1 MSPWLSMRQ
10 RTERGE
16 GAALLAAGYLL
27 ALNVA
32 VVALAGSTLD
42 LSLLLFAALLVAG
55 LAASSTVSFWLL
67 RASAEQRVL
76 ERRYAELLVTDQVT
90 GLLSRQHFLA
100 RAEELLE
107 QTYLD
112 GGTTAVLVL
121 DVERFRSINDR
132 HGHHAGD
139 AVLAQAAA
147 RVRAALPTEDLVCRY
162 GGDEFVALLPDTDFL
177 AARALARRVV
187 EDVRSEP
194 IDLGTGLIFV
204 TLSVGV
210 ATTNGDTSLDDL
222 LAFAD
227 RARYYAK
234 RKGRPR
240 RVPVEAT

>member
-1 MSPWLSMRQ
+1 MSPGLSLRQ
-10 RTERGE
+10 RTERVE

-27 ALNVA
+27 ALSVA

-42 LSLLLFAALLVAG
+42 LSVPLFGALLVVV
-55 LAASSTVSFWLL
+55 AASSIVSLWLL
-67 RASAEQRVL
+67 RASTEQRAL

-100 RAEELLE
+100 RAEEVLE

-112 GGTTAVLVL
+112 GGMTAVLVL
-121 DVERFRSINDR
+121 DVDRFRSINDR

-162 GGDEFVALLPDTDFL
+162 GGDELVALLPGTDFL
-177 AARALARRVV
+177 AARALARRVA

-210 ATTNGDTSLDDL
+210 AISSGDTSLDDL
-222 LAFAD
+222 LVSAE

-240 RVPVEAT
+240 RAPVEAA